1 MQESVLKNAGFVTRF
16 VAANDRLQ
24 ERLSATISGNNI
36 PLVRLLTFGRGMGG
50 GGRMKQHQP
59 ATDVAAI
66 RRAYGQF
73 LSKGRVPRGAVPDF
87 IERSWQRS
95 AAFGVAYDRIR
106 EIGRADETDLR
117 IVVSQHGNLINL
129 ATPVMENLHHQLT
142 GSGSV
147 VLLCSGEG
155 FILHSMGDPD
165 FLPKAQHIALKPG
178 VSWAEDQ
185 KGTNA
190 IGTAVIE
197 RQPIVVYAGHHYIRT
212 NHFLACSAAPVLD
225 PFGDVAGVLDI
236 TCDYRYHQRHTLAL
250 VQMSVRVIERQM
262 FQHRFSSDVVFNVH
276 PEQSYLGSPFDVQ
289 VAFSPDGEFLAAT
302 PATCGY
308 LGLRTGEFHGRFEA
322 LFDAHFEQILDKL
335 RSGSPST
342 IQARLQH
349 SGVPVFLQLAHPA
362 VPSQV
367 IPSAAIEPSSQE
379 KKLSAE
385 PARQALTLEALGASD
400 PALLV
405 TIDKARRTLGRDIPI
420 LIEGE
425 TGTGKEWFARAIH
438 NSGPRA
444 AHEFVALNCAA
455 IPEALMAAEL
465 LGFEDGEITGTKRKG
480 APGKIQRANGG
491 TLFLDEIGEMPL
503 ALQARLLN
511 VLQDRTVTP
520 LGGVP
525 VAVDIAVVC
534 ATHHSLADLVR
545 AGEFRE
551 DLYYRLNGLT
561 LQLPPLRHRKDII
574 ELAKA
579 LDAKESGA
587 ARRIEISEEVL
598 QIFVHHP
605 WPGNVRQMHWVIRT
619 AIAMVEDGE
628 VVERQHLPE
637 DFLAQM
643 EQGTA
648 PSAAYVATTDS
659 LEKIELHA
667 IQETIRHNHGNI
679 SAAAR
684 QLGVSRTTL
693 YRKLKQTGLLPS

>member
-1 MQESVLKNAGFVTRF
+1 
-16 VAANDRLQ
+16 
-24 ERLSATISGNNI
+24 
-36 PLVRLLTFGRGMGG
+36 
-50 GGRMKQHQP
+50 MKHNHP

-73 LSKGRVPRGAVPDF
+73 LSKGRIPRGVIPDF

-106 EIGRADETDLR
+106 EIGRVDETDLR
-117 IVVSQHGNLINL
+117 VVVSQYGNLINL

-178 VSWAEDQ
+178 VSWAENQ

-190 IGTAVIE
+190 IGTAIIE
-197 RQPIVVYAGHHYIRT
+197 RQPVVIYAGHHYIRQ

-225 PFGDVAGVLDI
+225 PFGEVAGVLDI

-262 FQHRFSSDVVFNVH
+262 FQHRFSRDVVFNVH

-289 VAFSPDGEFLAAT
+289 VAFSPDGDFLAAT
-302 PATCGY
+302 PATCSQLDLQPG
-308 LGLRTGEFHGRFEA
+308 GFHGRFEE
-322 LFDAHFEQILDKL
+322 LFDAPFEQILDKL
-335 RSGSPST
+335 RSASPST
-342 IQARLQH
+342 IQVRLQL
-349 SGVPVFLQLAHPA
+349 SGVPVFLRLAHPA
-362 VPSQV
+362 VPRQV
-367 IPSAAIEPSSQE
+367 IPSAALDLSSQE
-379 KKLSAE
+379 KPLPGE
-385 PARQALTLEALGASD
+385 PAARPALTLDTLGASD
-400 PALLV
+400 QALRATV
-405 TIDKARRTLGRDIPI
+405 DKARRTLGRDIPI

-438 NSGPRA
+438 NSGM
-444 AHEFVALNCAA
+444 E
-455 IPEALMAAEL
+455 AEL
-465 LGFEDGEITGTKRKG
+465 FGFEDGEITGTKRKA
-480 APGKIQRANGG
+480 APGKIQRAEGG

-503 ALQARLLN
+503 ALQARLLS
-511 VLQDRTVTP
+511 VLQDRAVTP

-525 VAVDIAVVC
+525 VEIDIAVVC
-534 ATHHSLADLVR
+534 ATHHRLADLVT

-561 LQLPPLRHRKDII
+561 LLLPPLRHRKDII

-579 LDAKESGA
+579 LDAKESIGSH
-587 ARRIEISEEVL
+587 RIDISEEVL

-605 WPGNVRQMHWVIRT
+605 WPGNVRQMHSVIRT
-619 AIAMVEDGE
+619 AIAMADEGE
-628 VVERQHLPE
+628 MVERRHLPE

-648 PSAAYVATTDS
+648 PSAAYAITIDS

-693 YRKLKQTGLLPS
+693 YRKLKQTGFLPCAGPGHRGAV

>member
-1 MQESVLKNAGFVTRF
+1 
-16 VAANDRLQ
+16 
-24 ERLSATISGNNI
+24 
-36 PLVRLLTFGRGMGG
+36 
-50 GGRMKQHQP
+50 MKQYQS

-73 LSKGRVPRGAVPDF
+73 LSEGRVPRGIVPDF

-106 EIGRADETDLR
+106 EIGRVDETDLR
-117 IVVSQHGNLINL
+117 VAVSQYGNLINL

-147 VLLCSGEG
+147 VLLCSDEG

-178 VSWAEDQ
+178 VSWAENQ

-190 IGTAVIE
+190 ICAAIIE
-197 RQPIVVYAGHHYIRT
+197 RQPVVIYAGHHYIRQ

-225 PFGDVAGVLDI
+225 PFGKVAGVLDI

-262 FQHRFSSDVVFNVH
+262 FQHRFSRDVVFNVH

-289 VAFSPDGEFLAAT
+289 VAFSPDGDFLAAT
-302 PATCGY
+302 PTTCSQLDLQPRG
-308 LGLRTGEFHGRFEA
+308 FHGRFEE
-322 LFDAHFEQILDKL
+322 LFDAPFEQILGNL
-335 RSGSPST
+335 RSASPST
-342 IQARLQH
+342 IQVRRQH
-349 SGVPVFLQLAHPA
+349 SGVPVFLRLAHPA
-362 VPSQV
+362 VPRQV
-367 IPSAAIEPSSQE
+367 IPSAALEPSSQE
-379 KKLSAE
+379 RQLPGE
-385 PARQALTLEALGASD
+385 PVRQALTLEALGASD

-405 TIDKARRTLGRDIPI
+405 IIDKARRTLGRDIPI

-425 TGTGKEWFARAIH
+425 TGTGKEWLARAIH

-444 AHEFVALNCAA
+444 AGEFVALNCAA

-465 LGFEDGEITGTKRKG
+465 FGFEDGEITGTKRNG
-480 APGKIQRANGG
+480 APGKIQRAHGG
-491 TLFLDEIGEMPL
+491 TLFLDEIGEMPP
-503 ALQARLLN
+503 ALQARLLS
-511 VLQDRTVTP
+511 VLQDRAVML

-525 VAVDIAVVC
+525 VEVDMAVVC
-534 ATHHSLADLVR
+534 ATHHRLADLVK

-561 LQLPPLRHRKDII
+561 LLLPPLRDRKDII
-574 ELAKA
+574 ALAKA

-587 ARRIEISEEVL
+587 LRRIDISEEVL
-598 QIFVHHP
+598 QLFVHHP
-605 WPGNVRQMHWVIRT
+605 WPGNVRQMRSVIRT
-619 AIAMVEDGE
+619 AIAMADDGDM
-628 VVERQHLPE
+628 VERRHLPE

-648 PSAAYVATTDS
+648 PSAAYVASTDN

-693 YRKLKQTGLLPS
+693 YRKLKQTGFLSSGEPNDRDSTVRDRRV

>member
-1 MQESVLKNAGFVTRF
+1 
-16 VAANDRLQ
+16 
-24 ERLSATISGNNI
+24 
-36 PLVRLLTFGRGMGG
+36 
-50 GGRMKQHQP
+50 MKQNEH

-73 LSKGRVPRGAVPDF
+73 LSKGRVPRGIVPDF

-95 AAFGVAYDRIR
+95 AAFGVAYDRLR
-106 EIGRADETDLR
+106 EIGRVDETDLR
-117 IVVSQHGNLINL
+117 IVVSEYDNLINL

-178 VSWAEDQ
+178 VCWAENQ

-190 IGTAVIE
+190 IGTAIVERKPVVI
-197 RQPIVVYAGHHYIRT
+197 YAGHHYIRQ

-225 PFGDVAGVLDI
+225 PFGEVAGVLDI

-262 FQHRFSSDVVFNVH
+262 FQHRFSRDVVFNVH
-276 PEQSYLGSPFDVQ
+276 PDQSYLGSPFDVQ
-289 VAFSPDGEFLAAT
+289 VAFSPGGDFLAAT
-302 PATCGY
+302 PATCSQLDLQPG
-308 LGLRTGEFHGRFEA
+308 GFHGRFEE
-322 LFDAHFEQILDKL
+322 LFDAPFEQMIDKL
-335 RSGSPST
+335 RSVSPST
-342 IQARLQH
+342 TQVRLQQ
-349 SGVPVFLQLAHPA
+349 SGLSVFLQLAHPVA
-362 VPSQV
+362 PRQV
-367 IPSAAIEPSSQE
+367 IPSAALEPSSQE
-379 KKLSAE
+379 KPLSGE
-385 PARQALTLEALGASD
+385 PARQALTLAALGVSD

-405 TIDKARRTLGRDIPI
+405 TIDKARRTLGRDITI

-444 AHEFVALNCAA
+444 AGEFVALNCAA

-465 LGFEDGEITGTKRKG
+465 FGFEDGAITGTKRK
-480 APGKIQRANGG
+480 ASPGKIQRADGG

-503 ALQARLLN
+503 ALQARLLS
-511 VLQDRTVTP
+511 VLQDRAVTP
-520 LGGVP
+520 LGGTP
-525 VAVDIAVVC
+525 VGVDIAVVC
-534 ATHHSLADLVR
+534 ATHHRLADLVR

-561 LQLPPLRHRKDII
+561 LQLPPLRHRKDIV

-587 ARRIEISEEVL
+587 SRRIDISEEVM

-605 WPGNVRQMHWVIRT
+605 WPGNLRQMHSVIRT
-619 AIAMVEDGE
+619 AMAMVDEGE
-628 VVERQHLPE
+628 TVERRHLPE

-643 EQGTA
+643 ERGTA
-648 PSAAYVATTDS
+648 PSAAYVTATES

-693 YRKLKQTGLLPS
+693 YRKLKQTGFLPSGAPGDRDSSVKDHDD

>member
-1 MQESVLKNAGFVTRF
+1 
-16 VAANDRLQ
+16 
-24 ERLSATISGNNI
+24 
-36 PLVRLLTFGRGMGG
+36 
-50 GGRMKQHQP
+50 MKHNQP
-59 ATDVAAI
+59 TTDVAAI
-66 RRAYGQF
+66 RRAYVQF
-73 LSKGRVPRGAVPDF
+73 LSNGRVPRGVVPDF

-106 EIGRADETDLR
+106 EIGRVDETDLR
-117 IVVSQHGNLINL
+117 IVVSQHDNLINL

-147 VLLCSGEG
+147 VLLCSGQG

-178 VSWAEDQ
+178 VSWAENQ

-190 IGTAVIE
+190 IGTAIIE
-197 RQPIVVYAGHHYIRT
+197 RQPVVVYAGHHYVRQ
-212 NHFLACSAAPVLD
+212 NHFLACSATPVLD
-225 PFGDVAGVLDI
+225 PFGEVAGVLDI
-236 TCDYRYHQRHTLAL
+236 TCDYRYHQPHTLAL

-262 FQHRFSSDVVFNVH
+262 FQHRFSRDVVFNVH
-276 PEQSYLGSPFDVQ
+276 PEQCYLGSPFDVQ
-289 VAFSPDGEFLAAT
+289 VAFSPDGEFLSAT
-302 PATCGY
+302 PATCSQLDLQPG
-308 LGLRTGEFHGRFEA
+308 GFHGRFEE
-322 LFDAHFEQILDKL
+322 LFDAPFEQILDKL
-335 RSGSPST
+335 RSASPST
-342 IQARLQH
+342 IQVGLQH

-362 VPSQV
+362 VPRQM

-379 KKLSAE
+379 KQLSGE
-385 PARQALTLEALGASD
+385 PVRPVLTLEGLGASD

-444 AHEFVALNCAA
+444 ARQFVALNCAA

-465 LGFEDGEITGTKRKG
+465 FGFEDGEITGTKRKG
-480 APGKIQRANGG
+480 APGKIQRADGG

-503 ALQARLLN
+503 ALQARLLS
-511 VLQDRTVTP
+511 VLHDRAVTP

-525 VAVDIAVVC
+525 VEVDIAVVC
-534 ATHHSLADLVR
+534 ATHHRLAELVK

-561 LQLPPLRHRKDII
+561 LLLPPLRYRKDII

-579 LDAKESGA
+579 LDAKESTGSHP
-587 ARRIEISEEVL
+587 IDISEEVL

-605 WPGNVRQMHWVIRT
+605 WPGNVRQMHSVIRT
-619 AIAMVEDGE
+619 AIAMTDDGE
-628 VVERQHLPE
+628 MVERRHLPE

-648 PSAAYVATTDS
+648 PSAAYVSSIDS

-693 YRKLKQTGLLPS
+693 YRKLKQAGFPPSAAPGDHASTARDRDV

>member
-1 MQESVLKNAGFVTRF
+1 
-16 VAANDRLQ
+16 
-24 ERLSATISGNNI
+24 
-36 PLVRLLTFGRGMGG
+36 
-50 GGRMKQHQP
+50 MKQNQP

-73 LSKGRVPRGAVPDF
+73 LSNGRVSHGIVPDF

-95 AAFGVAYDRIR
+95 AAFGVACDRIR
-106 EIGRADETDLR
+106 EIGRVDETDLR
-117 IVVSQHGNLINL
+117 VVVSKYGSLINL

-147 VLLCSGEG
+147 VLLCSGDG
-155 FILHSMGDPD
+155 LILHSMGDPD

-178 VSWAEDQ
+178 VSWAENQ

-225 PFGDVAGVLDI
+225 PFGEVAGVLDI

-262 FQHRFSSDVVFNVH
+262 FQHRFSRDVVFNVH

-289 VAFSPDGEFLAAT
+289 AAFSPDGDFLAAT
-302 PATCGY
+302 PATCGQ
-308 LGLRTGEFHGRFEA
+308 LDLQPGGFHGRFEE
-322 LFDAHFEQILDKL
+322 LFDAPFEQILDKL
-335 RSGSPST
+335 RSASPSI
-342 IQARLQH
+342 IQVCLQY
-349 SGVPVFLQLAHPA
+349 GGGRVFLQLAHPA
-362 VPSQV
+362 VPRQV
-367 IPSAAIEPSSQE
+367 IPSAALMPSGQE
-379 KKLSAE
+379 LQHSGE

-420 LIEGE
+420 VIEGE

-444 AHEFVALNCAA
+444 AGEFVALNCAA
-455 IPEALMAAEL
+455 IPETLMAAEL
-465 LGFEDGEITGTKRKG
+465 FGFEDGGITGTKRKG
-480 APGKIQRANGG
+480 APGKIERADGG
-491 TLFLDEIGEMPL
+491 TLFLDEIGELPP
-503 ALQARLLN
+503 ALQARLLS
-511 VLQDRTVTP
+511 VLQDRAVTP

-525 VAVDIAVVC
+525 VGVDIAVIA
-534 ATHHSLADLVR
+534 ATHHRLADLVR
-545 AGEFRE
+545 VGEFRE

-561 LQLPPLRHRKDII
+561 LTLPPLRHRKDII

-587 ARRIEISEEVL
+587 SRRVDISEEVL
-598 QIFVHHP
+598 QLFVHHP
-605 WPGNVRQMHWVIRT
+605 WPGNVRQMHSVIRT
-619 AIAMVEDGE
+619 AIAMVDDGGE
-628 VVERQHLPE
+628 VEQRHLPE

-643 EQGTA
+643 EQGGTQC
-648 PSAAYVATTDS
+648 AAYVRSTDS
-659 LEKIELHA
+659 LEKIELQA
-667 IQETIRHNHGNI
+667 IRETIRYNDGNV

-693 YRKLKQTGLLPS
+693 YRKLRQTAILPSGSPHIRDI

>member
-1 MQESVLKNAGFVTRF
+1 
-16 VAANDRLQ
+16 
-24 ERLSATISGNNI
+24 
-36 PLVRLLTFGRGMGG
+36 
-50 GGRMKQHQP
+50 MKQSQP

-73 LSKGRVPRGAVPDF
+73 VSKGRVPRGIVPDF

-95 AAFGVAYDRIR
+95 AAFGVANDRIR

-117 IVVSQHGNLINL
+117 IVVSRYGNLINL

-190 IGTAVIE
+190 IGTAIVE
-197 RQPIVVYAGHHYIRT
+197 RQPVVIYAGHHYIRQ

-225 PFGDVAGVLDI
+225 PFGEVAGVLDI

-262 FQHRFSSDVVFNVH
+262 FQHRFSRDVVFNAH
-276 PEQSYLGSPFDVQ
+276 PDQSYLGSPFDVQ
-289 VAFSPDGEFLAAT
+289 VAFSPDGDFLAAT
-302 PATCGY
+302 PATCSQLDLQPG
-308 LGLRTGEFHGRFEA
+308 GFHGRFEE
-322 LFDAHFEQILDKL
+322 LFDAPFEQMLDKL
-335 RSGSPST
+335 RTGSPST
-342 IQARLQH
+342 IQVRLQH
-349 SGVPVFLQLAHPA
+349 SGSPVYLQLAHPVVSRQV
-362 VPSQV
+362 VPSATLD
-367 IPSAAIEPSSQE
+367 PAIQE
-379 KKLSAE
+379 KEMRGGPS
-385 PARQALTLEALGASD
+385 RQMLTLNALGASD
-400 PALLV
+400 PALLA

-425 TGTGKEWFARAIH
+425 TGTGKEWLARAIH

-444 AHEFVALNCAA
+444 KGEFAALNCAA

-465 LGFEDGEITGTKRKG
+465 FGFEDGEGAGAKRN
-480 APGKIQRANGG
+480 ASPGKIQRANGG

-503 ALQARLLN
+503 ALQARLLS
-511 VLQDRTVTP
+511 VLQDRAVTP
-520 LGGVP
+520 PGGAP
-525 VAVDIAVVC
+525 IAVDVAVVC
-534 ATHHSLADLVR
+534 ATHHRLADLVR

-561 LQLPPLRHRKDII
+561 LQMPPLRHRKDII
-574 ELAKA
+574 ELARA
-579 LDAKESGA
+579 IDEKESGS
-587 ARRIEISEEVL
+587 ARRTDISEEVL

-605 WPGNVRQMHWVIRT
+605 WPGNVRQMHSVIRT
-619 AIAMVEDGE
+619 AMAMVDDGE
-628 VVERQHLPE
+628 KVQRRHLPD

-643 EQGTA
+643 ERGTM
-648 PSAAYVATTDS
+648 PSAAYAISTES

-693 YRKLKQTGLLPS
+693 YRKLKQTGFLLPGGPDADVNDHG

>member
-1 MQESVLKNAGFVTRF
+1 
-16 VAANDRLQ
+16 
-24 ERLSATISGNNI
+24 
-36 PLVRLLTFGRGMGG
+36 
-50 GGRMKQHQP
+50 MKQSQP

-73 LSKGRVPRGAVPDF
+73 LSKGRVPRGSVPDF

-106 EIGRADETDLR
+106 EIGRVDETDLR
-117 IVVSQHGNLINL
+117 IVVGQYGNLINM

-178 VSWAEDQ
+178 VCWAENQ

-190 IGTAVIE
+190 IGTAIVE
-197 RQPIVVYAGHHYIRT
+197 RQPVVIYAGHHYIRQ

-262 FQHRFSSDVVFNVH
+262 FQHRFSRDVVFNVH

-302 PATCGY
+302 PATCGQ
-308 LGLRTGEFHGRFEA
+308 LDLQPGSFHGRFEE
-322 LFDAHFEQILDKL
+322 LFDAPIEQVLDKL
-335 RSGSPST
+335 RVASPST

-349 SGVPVFLQLAHPA
+349 NGVPVFLQLAHPA
-362 VPSQV
+362 VPRQV
-367 IPSAAIEPSSQE
+367 VPGAALEPSQE
-379 KKLSAE
+379 KRVCLE
-385 PARQALTLEALGASD
+385 PARLTLEALGASD
-400 PALLV
+400 PALLA

-425 TGTGKEWFARAIH
+425 TGTGKEWMARAIH

-465 LGFEDGEITGTKRKG
+465 FGFEDGEITGSKRKG
-480 APGKIQRANGG
+480 VPGKIQRANGG

-525 VAVDIAVVC
+525 VEVDIAVVC
-534 ATHHSLADLVR
+534 ATHHRLADLVK

-561 LQLPPLRHRKDII
+561 LQLPPLRQRKDIV

-579 LDAKESGA
+579 MDVKETGS
-587 ARRIEISEEVL
+587 ARSVDISEDVL

-605 WPGNVRQMHWVIRT
+605 WPGNVRQMHSVIRT
-619 AIAMVEDGE
+619 AIAMVDDGE
-628 VVERQHLPE
+628 RLERRHLPD

-648 PSAAYVATTDS
+648 PSAAYMAATDS
-659 LEKIELHA
+659 LEQIELHA

-693 YRKLKQTGLLPS
+693 YRKLTLTGFLSTAEAGD

>member
-1 MQESVLKNAGFVTRF
+1 
-16 VAANDRLQ
+16 
-24 ERLSATISGNNI
+24 
-36 PLVRLLTFGRGMGG
+36 
-50 GGRMKQHQP
+50 MKHTQP
-59 ATDVAAI
+59 ASDVAAI

-73 LSKGRVPRGAVPDF
+73 LSKGRVPRGVVPDF

-95 AAFGVAYDRIR
+95 AAYGVAYDRIR
-106 EIGRADETDLR
+106 EIGRVDETDLR
-117 IVVSQHGNLINL
+117 IFVSQHGSLINL
-129 ATPVMENLHHQLT
+129 ATPVMQHLHHQLT

-178 VSWAEDQ
+178 VSWAENQ

-190 IGTAVIE
+190 IGTAVVE
-197 RQPIVVYAGHHYIRT
+197 RRPIVVYAGHHYVRT

-225 PFGDVAGVLDI
+225 PFGGVAGVLDI

-262 FQHRFSSDVVFNVH
+262 FQHRFGRDLVFNVH

-302 PATCGY
+302 PATCNQLNLQPCG
-308 LGLRTGEFHGRFEA
+308 FHGRFEE
-322 LFDAHFEQILDKL
+322 LFDASLEQTLDKL
-335 RSGSPST
+335 RRASPST
-342 IQARLQH
+342 IQLRLQN
-349 SGVPVFLQLAHPA
+349 SGVPVFVQLAHAAIPRE
-362 VPSQV
+362 VV
-367 IPSAAIEPSSQE
+367 PSAALEPSSQE
-379 KKLSAE
+379 QEKPRDSVTE
-385 PARQALTLEALGASD
+385 RQALTPEALSVSD
-400 PALLV
+400 PALLA
-405 TIDKARRTLGRDIPI
+405 TIDKARRTLGRGIPI

-455 IPEALMAAEL
+455 IPEALLAAEL
-465 LGFEDGEITGTKRKG
+465 FGFEDAAITGMKG
-480 APGKIQRANGG
+480 KAAPGRIQRADGG
-491 TLFLDEIGEMPL
+491 TLFLDEIGELPA
-503 ALQARLLN
+503 ALQARLLG
-511 VLQDRTVTP
+511 VLQDRAVTP
-520 LGGVP
+520 SGGVP
-525 VAVDIAVVC
+525 VDIDISVIC
-534 ATHHSLADLVR
+534 ATHHRLADLVR

-561 LQLPPLRHRKDII
+561 LQLPPLRNRKDII

-579 LDAKESGA
+579 LDARETRAK
-587 ARRIEISEEVL
+587 RHVDMSEEVL

-605 WPGNVRQMHWVIRT
+605 WPGNVRQMHSVIRT
-619 AIAMVEDGE
+619 AIAMVDEGE
-628 VVERQHLPE
+628 RVERRHLPE

-648 PSAAYVATTDS
+648 PSAAYANSMES
-659 LEKIELHA
+659 LEKIELNA

-693 YRKLKQTGLLPS
+693 YRKLKQTGLPDSPGGAN

>member
-1 MQESVLKNAGFVTRF
+1 
-16 VAANDRLQ
+16 
-24 ERLSATISGNNI
+24 
-36 PLVRLLTFGRGMGG
+36 
-50 GGRMKQHQP
+50 MKHHQP

-73 LSKGRVPRGAVPDF
+73 LSNGRVPRGIVPDF

-106 EIGRADETDLR
+106 EIGRVDETDLR
-117 IVVSQHGNLINL
+117 DVVSQYGNLINL

-178 VSWAEDQ
+178 VSWAENQ

-190 IGTAVIE
+190 IGTAIVERRPVVI
-197 RQPIVVYAGHHYIRT
+197 YAGHHYIRQ

-225 PFGDVAGVLDI
+225 PFGEVAGVLDI

-262 FQHRFSSDVVFNVH
+262 FQHRFSRDVVFNVH

-289 VAFSPDGEFLAAT
+289 IAFSPDGEFLSAT
-302 PATCGY
+302 PATCGQ
-308 LGLRTGEFHGRFEA
+308 LDLHPGGFHGRFEE
-322 LFDAHFEQILDKL
+322 LFDAPFEQTLDKL
-335 RSGSPST
+335 RTASPST
-342 IQARLQH
+342 IQVCLQR
-349 SGVPVFLQLAHPA
+349 SGVAVFLQLAHPA
-362 VPSQV
+362 VPRQV
-367 IPSAAIEPSSQE
+367 IPGAALDLSSQE
-379 KKLSAE
+379 MPLSGEAQ
-385 PARQALTLEALGASD
+385 RRALTLDTFGASD
-400 PALLV
+400 PALRV
-405 TIDKARRTLGRDIPI
+405 TIDKARRTLGRDISI
-420 LIEGE
+420 LVEGE

-444 AHEFVALNCAA
+444 AREFVALNCAA
-455 IPEALMAAEL
+455 IPEALMEAEL
-465 LGFEDGEITGTKRKG
+465 FGFEDGEITGTKRKA
-480 APGKIQRANGG
+480 APGKIERADGG

-503 ALQARLLN
+503 ALQARLLS
-511 VLQDRTVTP
+511 VLQDRAVTP
-520 LGGVP
+520 LGGV
-525 VAVDIAVVC
+525 AVKIDIAVVC
-534 ATHHSLADLVR
+534 ATHHRLADLVK

-561 LQLPPLRHRKDII
+561 LLLPPLRHRNDII

-579 LDAKESGA
+579 LDAKESLGS
-587 ARRIEISEEVL
+587 RRNGISEEVL

-605 WPGNVRQMHWVIRT
+605 WPGNVRQMHSVIRT
-619 AIAMVEDGE
+619 AIAMADEGE
-628 VVERQHLPE
+628 MVARRHLPE

-648 PSAAYVATTDS
+648 PSAAYAITIER
-659 LEKIELHA
+659 LEEIELHA

-693 YRKLKQTGLLPS
+693 YRKLKQTGFVPSAAHGDRGVV

>member
-1 MQESVLKNAGFVTRF
+1 
-16 VAANDRLQ
+16 
-24 ERLSATISGNNI
+24 
-36 PLVRLLTFGRGMGG
+36 
-50 GGRMKQHQP
+50 MKHSQP
-59 ATDVAAI
+59 TTDDVAAI

-73 LSKGRVPRGAVPDF
+73 LSNGRVPRGVVPDF

-117 IVVSQHGNLINL
+117 IIVSQHGNLINQ

-178 VSWAEDQ
+178 VSWAENQ

-190 IGTAVIE
+190 IGTAIVERKPVVI
-197 RQPIVVYAGHHYIRT
+197 YAGHHYIRQ
-212 NHFLACSAAPVLD
+212 NQFLACSAAPVLD
-225 PFGDVAGVLDI
+225 PFGEVAGVLDI

-250 VQMSVRVIERQM
+250 VQMSVRVIERQV
-262 FQHRFSSDVVFNVH
+262 FQHRFSRDVVFNVH
-276 PEQSYLGSPFDVQ
+276 PEQNYLGSPFDVQ
-289 VAFSPDGEFLAAT
+289 VAFSPDGDFLAAT
-302 PATCGY
+302 PATCSQLDLQPG
-308 LGLRTGEFHGRFEA
+308 GFHGRFEE
-322 LFDAHFEQILDKL
+322 LFDAPFEKTLDKL
-335 RSGSPST
+335 RSASPST
-342 IQARLQH
+342 IQVRLQH
-349 SGVPVFLQLAHPA
+349 GGVPVFLRLAHPA
-362 VPSQV
+362 VPRQM
-367 IPSAAIEPSSQE
+367 IPSAALDPSSQE
-379 KKLSAE
+379 KQLSGE
-385 PARQALTLEALGASD
+385 PVRRALTLEALGGSD

-444 AHEFVALNCAA
+444 ARNFVALNCAA
-455 IPEALMAAEL
+455 IPEALMAAQL
-465 LGFEDGEITGTKRKG
+465 FGFEDGEITGIKRKA
-480 APGKIQRANGG
+480 APGKIQRADGG

-503 ALQARLLN
+503 ALQARLLS
-511 VLQDRTVTP
+511 VLHDRAVTP

-525 VAVDIAVVC
+525 VEVDIAVVC
-534 ATHHSLADLVR
+534 ATHHRLADLVK

-561 LQLPPLRHRKDII
+561 LRLPPLRLRKDII

-579 LDAKESGA
+579 LDAKESSGSH
-587 ARRIEISEEVL
+587 RIDISEEVL
-598 QIFVHHP
+598 QIFLHHA
-605 WPGNVRQMHWVIRT
+605 WPGNVRQMHSVIR
-619 AIAMVEDGE
+619 AAMAMVDEGGMI
-628 VVERQHLPE
+628 ERRHLSE

-648 PSAAYVATTDS
+648 PSAAYVSSIDS

-693 YRKLKQTGLLPS
+693 YRKLKQAGFLPTAGQGDGDA